1 MIVARGDLVHGTIG
15 GGNLEK
21 LALERAA
28 ELLADEGARST
39 SVDFPL
45 AEAAG
50 QCCGGHVTLFFEP
63 YRWRRPTVAIF
74 GAGHV
79 GQALAGLAP
88 WLKARVLLIDGRE
101 EDELR
106 PRVPRERPYELR
118 CVGAPEVEID
128 ELPADAMVLVM
139 THSHALD
146 LELVACALSR
156 GAFPYLGLIG
166 SGAWAR
172 FSACCSAA

>member
-1 MIVARGDLVHGTIG
+1 MVVARGDLVHGTIG

-28 ELLADEGARST
+28 ALLADEGAGST

-45 AEAAG
+45 AEEAG
-50 QCCGGHVTLFFEP
+50 QCCGGSVTLFFEP

-79 GQALAGLAP
+79 GQSLAGLAP
-88 WLKARVLLIDGRE
+88 WMRARVVLVDGRE
-101 EDELR
+101 EAEIR
-106 PRVPRERPYELR
+106 PRVPRSRPYELR
-118 CVGAPEVEID
+118 CVGAPEAELD
-128 ELPADAMVLVM
+128 ELPDDACVVIM

-146 LELVACALSR
+146 LELVARAL
-156 GAFPYLGLIG
+156 
-166 SGAWAR
+166 
-172 FSACCSAA
+172 